1 MSFTFFLFSL
11 AVAVVGASNG
21 IVLLEWF
28 NASAPST
35 MRRTRIVFPGSGKT
49 YRLPWPMTLPE
60 ALKFINILGIGITGT
75 LLLAIEL
82 GFWLFEPS
90 PWRFAPALVSLAA
103 VKLLIRSV
111 LKKLATRK
119 WEEALRDAGPGEV
132 DSGE

>member
-1 MSFTFFLFSL
+1 MFFIFLL
-11 AVAVVGASNG
+11 AVAIVGVSNG

-49 YRLPWPMTLPE
+49 YRLPWPMTLHE
-60 ALKFINILGIGITGT
+60 ALKFINILGIVITGT
-75 LLLAIEL
+75 LILAIEL

-90 PWRFAPALVSLAA
+90 PWRFGPALVSLAA
-103 VKLLIRSV
+103 LKLLIPSV
-111 LKKLATRK
+111 LKKLAVRK
-119 WEEALRDAGPGEV
+119 RDAETGEV

>member
-1 MSFTFFLFSL
+1 MFFIFLL
-11 AVAVVGASNG
+11 AVAIVGVSNG

-49 YRLPWPMTLPE
+49 YRLPWPMTLHE
-60 ALKFINILGIGITGT
+60 ALKFINILGIVITGT
-75 LLLAIEL
+75 LILAIEL

-103 VKLLIRSV
+103 LKLLIPSV
-111 LKKLATRK
+111 LKKLAVRK
-119 WEEALRDAGPGEV
+119 RDAETGEV